1 MKYYLIFFICI
12 ILVNDISAQG
22 QKEELRYQNHTK
34 KGLKDGLW
42 RVKHNGTAIDRYIGE
57 FEMGIPKGSFKH
69 YYSNGSL
76 RTLMTFKGLSGECYV
91 KNYSRKEK
99 LISEGMY
106 LSKNV
111 KDSIWKI
118 YDENDRIIILE
129 TWKKGNLEGLYKT
142 YYSNGNIVEAGI
154 MNNAKKQ
161 GQWIRWS
168 ESGEKIRLSNYS
180 NNVLNGKWIDY
191 DVDGRV
197 KMIGVY
203 LNGYREGKWV
213 IYSVGKPEKSIT
225 FQKGREINITEH

>member
-1 MKYYLIFFICI
+1 MKYYLIFFMYIIFGNCI
-12 ILVNDISAQG
+12 YAQS
-22 QKEELRYQNHTK
+22 QNETLRYQNPSSN
-34 KGLKDGLW
+34 GLKDGLW
-42 RVKHNGTAIDRYIGE
+42 RVKYKGTAIDRYIGE
-57 FEMGIPKGSFKH
+57 FEMGVPKGIFNH
-69 YYSNGSL
+69 YYPNGIL
-76 RTLMTFKGLSGECYV
+76 RSVMTFKELSGECYV

-142 YYSNGNIVEAGI
+142 YYPNGNVVESGI

-168 ESGEKIRLSNYS
+168 ENGEKIRVSNYS
-180 NNVLNGKWIDY
+180 DNVLNGKWIDY

-203 LNGYREGKWV
+203 LNGYRDGKWV
-213 IYSVGKPEKSIT
+213 IYNLGKPEKSIT
-225 FQKGREINITEH
+225 FQKGREINTTEY